1 MKNKFKNIIKSLFL
15 ILIFLPSI
23 SNRLIGQTSAKFI
36 KNNGQFHENIDF
48 KLQHNAG
55 NIYFEKSSVKYDLFQ
70 KDKINAVRHG
80 DTNFK
85 KILGHR
91 Y

>member
-1 MKNKFKNIIKSLFL
+1 MKDNF
-15 ILIFLPSI
+15 
-23 SNRLIGQTSAKFI
+23 T
-36 KNNGQFHENIDF
+36 ENIDF

-55 NIYFEKSSVKYDLFQ
+55 NIYFEKSRVKYDLYQ

-80 DTNFK
+80 NTSE

-91 Y
+91 YESIFIGSNANSVILGEKN